1 MKINFV
7 SLRIVS
13 FPYQRFSTHPRF
25 KTEELSTLQM
35 VLSRKA
41 ALMTNVILFTAG
53 EVFLS
58 ILSLLFLEMAA

>member
-1 MKINFV
+1 MRSNA
-7 SLRIVS
+7 
-13 FPYQRFSTHPRF
+13 TDN
-25 KTEELSTLQM
+25 EELSTLQM

>member
-1 MKINFV
+1 
-7 SLRIVS
+7 
-13 FPYQRFSTHPRF
+13 
-25 KTEELSTLQM
+25 M

-58 ILSLLFLEMAA
+58 ILSLLFLEMAAWGQTLKSLQQ